1 MRRLNSVFT
10 AVLLVQGVVA
20 AFAKDDRIL
29 AWDVWNEPGSDN
41 LGSYPKEELKDRP
54 ARVTALLP

>member
-20 AFAKDDRIL
+20 AFAKDDCIL
-29 AWDVWNEPGSDN
+29 AWDVWNEPYGEAIRIEKHTGRSN
-41 LGSYPKEELKDRP
+41 CPHS
-54 ARVTALLP
+54 LL